1 MTGSQTTPEVKPRG
15 ESVLDRIHAEG
26 LEADRRLRQRRRAEY
41 WQELGGKTLLIIGGI
56 GLVVLT
62 WAAGALADAWV
73 TQNAHWSPVI
83 AFWVLTED
91 ERHTSTQRIQFSAI
105 LRTGVMFAVAV
116 WVVSALAF
124 WEIKRAWK
132 AGKRTDDAPFTFGM
146 IVVLASSMLVT
157 FAIGLQMLVG
167 F

>member
-1 MTGSQTTPEVKPRG
+1 MPEVKSPG
-15 ESVLDRIHAEG
+15 ESLVDRIHAEG
-26 LEADRRLRQRRRAEY
+26 LEVDRRLRQRRRAAY
-41 WQELGGKTLLIIGGI
+41 WREFGSNTLLIIGGI
-56 GLVVLT
+56 RLVVLT
-62 WAAGALADAWV
+62 WAAAALAGAWI

-83 AFWVLTED
+83 AFWVLTDD
-91 ERHTSTQRIQFSAI
+91 ERQTITQRIQFSAI

-116 WVVSALAF
+116 WVVSSLAF

-132 AGKRTDDAPFTFGM
+132 AGKRTDDEPFTFGM
-146 IVVLASSMLVT
+146 IVVFASSMLVT